1 MKQRTRLTESQL
13 HQLIQ
18 DCVNESLMERE
29 REREEMDE
37 NWLKDKV
44 NQTRS
49 ALKTFTNR
57 DKDASMSQ
65 RFSNAKKNWNS
76 QGELNGFQNLRD
88 QLSQYLDAGQID
100 PQTTV
105 AQLVGGKYN
114 GNKFGKLTG
123 QIANRRAQISN
134 RGGNAY

>member
-1 MKQRTRLTESQL
+1 MNLL
-13 HQLIQ
+13 
-18 DCVNESLMERE
+18 E

-49 ALKTFTNR
+49 AIKTFTNR
-57 DKDASMSQ
+57 DKDASMYQ